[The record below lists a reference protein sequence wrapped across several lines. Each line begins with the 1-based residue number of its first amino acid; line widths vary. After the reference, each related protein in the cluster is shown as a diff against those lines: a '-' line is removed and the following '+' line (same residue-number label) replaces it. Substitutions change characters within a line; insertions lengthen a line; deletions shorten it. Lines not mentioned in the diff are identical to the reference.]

1 MTANRS
7 LQRTLRRH
15 GGDILLVSPFLA
27 LFAVFGVWPVL
38 RSAWLSFTS
47 YHATHPPVWVGA
59 RNYAELWADERFWQ
73 ALGNT
78 LTYMAAVS
86 TLSMAMGL
94 VLALAFGSQ
103 SRLHQFAR
111 IIFFLPSVAGGVGAI
126 SAWKWMAH
134 SESYGLF
141 NSVRGFFGLAPIRF
155 LGDPH
160 WSMVVLVAV
169 GVWTVIGYNMIIFV
183 AGMRAIPGDLYEA
196 ATLDG
201 AGRWQRFLRI
211 TLPLLRPTL
220 AYVLV
225 TGMIASFQVFYEPYL
240 LYGSVDAVG
249 GPLDSALMLVTYL
262 FDYGFRQLELGL
274 ASAAA
279 WVLTTLLFGLT
290 WINMK
295 LTRSGEAN

>member
-1 MTANRS
+1 MTPIHS

-15 GGDILLVSPFLA
+15 GSDMLLVSPFLV
-27 LFAVFGVWPVL
+27 LFAAFGAWPVL

-47 YHATHPPVWVGA
+47 YHATRGPVWVGG
-59 RNYAELWADERFWQ
+59 RNYAELWADDRFWQ
-73 ALGNT
+73 ALANT
-78 LTYMAAVS
+78 FTYMAAVS
-86 TLSMAMGL
+86 VLAMAAGL
-94 VLALAFGSQ
+94 VLALAFGTQ

-111 IIFFLPSVAGGVGAI
+111 IVFFLPSVAGGVGAI

-141 NSVRGFFGLAPIRF
+141 NSVRGFLGLAPIRF

-160 WSMVVLVAV
+160 WAMPVLVAV

-201 AGRWQRFLRI
+201 ATRWQRFRRI

-240 LYGSVDAVG
+240 LFGSVDAVG

-279 WVLTTLLFGLT
+279 WVLTSLLFLLT
-290 WINMK
+290 WINMSV
-295 LTRSGEAN
+295 TRSAEAH